1 MIISTHNGNKSYFI
15 HYLNSNGYNFSVE
28 NNDVILNLDT
38 TLDSIKIID
47 DCRDYIDSFEVIK
60 GSMDDVFLGITGM
73 EIR

>member
-1 MIISTHNGNKSYFI
+1 MLFRS
-15 HYLNSNGYNFSVE
+15 
-28 NNDVILNLDT
+28 
-38 TLDSIKIID
+38 DSIKIID